1 MAFRGKYGSGTG
13 NGNVGSGSRGAELV
27 PRHDH
32 GDVVFQSAA
41 RTGHD
46 ATLLA
51 RPGF

>member
-1 MAFRGKYGSGTG
+1 MGMGMLL
-13 NGNVGSGSRGAELV
+13 GSRGAELV
-27 PRHDH
+27 PRHGH

-51 RPGF
+51 KTGPGF